1 MNNQERLRNRYQFKA
16 GYIPNY
22 EEFRDKI
29 YNKTIIPY
37 QVEFQPP
44 PKSTK
49 KICWLECPYCYGLS
63 ADDSAGDRMLKERA
77 IKIMQQIADG
87 GVKKVIFAGYAT
99 DPLNSPFLPDLL
111 EIAIDNQMIF
121 GFNTKAL
128 KVSPHLLELLAR
140 TDIQPESYMSLSID
154 AGSNEIY
161 NIFHG
166 VKTNPKIYEKVLANT
181 KKIAEARTMGGSSFD
196 ISAAYLINIHNYKI
210 SEVSRFIDDFQGAG
224 CDLLRFTFPQPPRA
238 IPQEPGVIPTV
249 NEKLSY
255 KESLIPIIE
264 AASSDNCLV
273 MLVDADS
280 EHDIFHKPRTTPC
293 FARFVYPTI
302 GYDGWLYHC
311 SQSSSPNFRPMA
323 LGDLNAEDFWTV
335 FYNYDS
341 KDFGRYLT
349 DCSKKMEQ
357 SGCRCDRK
365 MHVTNTSVID
375 SSVFDGLV
383 QIG

>member
-1 MNNQERLRNRYQFKA
+1 MNKKERLRDRYQFKV

-22 EEFRDKI
+22 DEFRDNI
-29 YNKTIIPY
+29 YNKTIVPY

-63 ADDSAGDRMLKERA
+63 ADDSAGDRMPKERA

-128 KVSPHLLELLAR
+128 KVSPRLLQLLAR

-154 AGSNEIY
+154 AGSNKIY
-161 NIFHG
+161 NVFHG

-181 KKIAEARTMGGSSFD
+181 QKIAEARDEGGSLFD
-196 ISAAYLINIHNYKI
+196 ISAAYLINIHNYEI
-210 SEVSRFIDDFQGAG
+210 NEVSRFIDDFKGVG

-249 NEKLSY
+249 DEKLSY

-264 AASSDNCLV
+264 AASSDDCSV
-273 MLVDADS
+273 MMVDADS
-280 EHDIFHKPRTTPC
+280 EHDIFQKPRTTPC
-293 FARFVYPTI
+293 FARFIYPTI

-311 SQSSSPNFRPMA
+311 SQSSAPNFRPMA
-323 LGDLNAEDFWTV
+323 LGDLNTEDFWTV

-341 KDFGRYLT
+341 KDFGKYLKQ
-349 DCSKKMEQ
+349 CSKKMEQ
-357 SGCRCDRK
+357 TGCRCDRK
-365 MHVTNTSVID
+365 MHITNASVID
-375 SSVFDGLV
+375 SSVFVGLV
-383 QIG
+383 

>member
-1 MNNQERLRNRYQFKA
+1 MDKKERLRDRYQFKA
-16 GYIPNY
+16 DYIPNY
-22 EEFRDKI
+22 EEFRDKV
-29 YNKTIIPY
+29 YDKTIIPY

-44 PKSTK
+44 PKSIK

-63 ADDSAGDRMLKERA
+63 ANDSAGDRMLKERA

-128 KVSPHLLELLAR
+128 KVSPRLLELLAR
-140 TDIQPESYMSLSID
+140 TDIQPESYMSLSVD

-181 KKIAEARTMGGSSFD
+181 KKIAEARTTGGSLFD
-196 ISAAYLINIHNYKI
+196 ISAAYLINIHNCEI
-210 SEVSRFIDDFQGAG
+210 SEVSRFIDDFKGAG

-238 IPQEPGVIPTV
+238 IPQKLGVIPSV
-249 NEKLSY
+249 DEKLSY
-255 KESLIPIIE
+255 ENSLIPIIE
-264 AASSDNCLV
+264 AASSEKCSV

-280 EHDIFHKPRTTPC
+280 EHDIFNKPRTTPC
-293 FARFVYPTI
+293 FARFIYPTI

-311 SQSSSPNFRPMA
+311 SQSSSPNFRLMA
-323 LGDLNAEDFWTV
+323 LGDLNTEDFWSV

-341 KDFGRYLT
+341 KNFGRHLT
-349 DCSKKMEQ
+349 DCTKKMEKT
-357 SGCRCDRK
+357 GCRCDRK

-375 SSVFDGLV
+375 SSVFGGLT
-383 QIG
+383 

>member
-1 MNNQERLRNRYQFKA
+1 MDNTEKLLDRYQFKA

-22 EEFRDKI
+22 EDFKDKI

-44 PKSTK
+44 PKSIK

-77 IKIMQQIADG
+77 IKIMHQIADG

-111 EIAIDNQMIF
+111 EIAIDSQMIF

-128 KVSPHLLELLAR
+128 KVSPRLLKLLAR
-140 TDIQPESYMSLSID
+140 PDIQPGSYMSLSID

-161 NIFHG
+161 NVFHG
-166 VKTNPKIYEKVLANT
+166 VKTNPKIYDKVLANT
-181 KKIAEARTMGGSSFD
+181 KKIAEASREGGSLFD
-196 ISAAYLINIHNYKI
+196 ISAAYLINIHNSEI
-210 SEVSRFIDDFQGAG
+210 SEVSNFIDDFKGAG
-224 CDLLRFTFPQPPRA
+224 CNLLRFTFPQPPRA
-238 IPQEPGVIPTV
+238 IPQKPGVIPTV
-249 NEKLSY
+249 DEKLLY
-255 KESLIPIIE
+255 KETLIPIIE
-264 AASSDNCLV
+264 AGSSDNCSV
-273 MLVDADS
+273 MMVDADS

-293 FARFVYPTI
+293 FARFIYPTV

-311 SQSSSPNFRPMA
+311 SQSSSPNFRLMA
-323 LGDLNAEDFWTV
+323 LGDLNTEDFWDA
-335 FYNYDS
+335 FYDYDS
-341 KDFGRYLT
+341 NDFGKHLT

-357 SGCRCDRK
+357 TGCRCDRK
-365 MHVTNTSVID
+365 MHVTNTSVIN
-375 SSVFDGLV
+375 SKVFEVL
-383 QIG
+383 I

>member
-1 MNNQERLRNRYQFKA
+1 MDKKERLRDRYQFKA
-16 GYIPNY
+16 DYIPNY

-44 PKSTK
+44 PKSIK

-128 KVSPHLLELLAR
+128 KVSPRLLELLAR
-140 TDIQPESYMSLSID
+140 TDIQPESYMSLSVD

-166 VKTNPKIYEKVLANT
+166 VKTNPKIYQKV
-181 KKIAEARTMGGSSFD
+181 M
-196 ISAAYLINIHNYKI
+196 
-210 SEVSRFIDDFQGAG
+210 
-224 CDLLRFTFPQPPRA
+224 
-238 IPQEPGVIPTV
+238 
-249 NEKLSY
+249 
-255 KESLIPIIE
+255 
-264 AASSDNCLV
+264 
-273 MLVDADS
+273 
-280 EHDIFHKPRTTPC
+280 
-293 FARFVYPTI
+293 
-302 GYDGWLYHC
+302 
-311 SQSSSPNFRPMA
+311 
-323 LGDLNAEDFWTV
+323 
-335 FYNYDS
+335 
-341 KDFGRYLT
+341 
-349 DCSKKMEQ
+349 
-357 SGCRCDRK
+357 
-365 MHVTNTSVID
+365 
-375 SSVFDGLV
+375 
-383 QIG
+383 